1 MHTQEILPFALIR
14 CLAVSGMALLLAAGT
29 GVAQTGPANYA
40 LLVGAGFLCE
50 MGNSSACP
58 AVVKTPDGSSYELTG
73 VGVLD
78 AQEKSVTA
86 TGTFVHKSSDGT
98 TLETGIWI
106 AKELLSFQF
115 YGLAPGALMREGMAM
130 GQSPLGPR
138 QMPMPGGRMGG
149 MHMMGSPM
157 PAGGLA
163 VLHIRLLPVAG
174 FARFATLQVNCALG
188 KVPDEHPTE
197 GVRLSFERGISFDQE
212 VSGRTMFLVTRPEPK
227 PAEKSSAQK
236 PPAPDSAGV
245 ESEPNT
251 TPPENPR

>member
-1 MHTQEILPFALIR
+1 MHTQKVFPFRLIR
-14 CLAVSGMALLLAAGT
+14 CLAISSMGLLLAAGT
-29 GVAQTGPANYA
+29 GLAQTGPSNYA
-40 LLVGAGFLCE
+40 ILVGAGVLCDL
-50 MGNSSACP
+50 GDSSACP
-58 AVVKTPDGSSYELTG
+58 AVVKTTDGSSYELTG

-98 TLETGIWI
+98 TQESGIWI
-106 AKELLSFQF
+106 AKELLSFQL
-115 YGLAPGALMREGMAM
+115 YGLAPGALMRGGMAT
-130 GQSPLGPR
+130 GQSPFGPH
-138 QMPMPGGRMGG
+138 PM
-149 MHMMGSPM
+149 PM

-163 VLHIRLLPVAG
+163 VLHIRLLPVSG
-174 FARFATLQVNCALG
+174 FARTATLQVNCALG

-197 GVRLSFERGISFDQE
+197 GIRLSLERGMLFEQE

-227 PAEKSSAQK
+227 PEGKSRTQK
-236 PPAPDSAGV
+236 PPAPDSPGV